1 MSGHSKWANIK
12 HKKEASDKKKGK
24 IFSKLA
30 KEIMVCVKQSG
41 KDPNSN
47 PRLRMALI
55 ESRYPVIPR
64 SSAAAKTIL
73 DMEVATIAV
82 IARNFLDVGDR
93 EFTALFSFF
102 ISVPH
107 CFHPPRQH
115 SPWH

>member
-55 ESRYPVIPR
+55 EARSVKILTVPSRKAPVNSAMSFTRRLSTRDMDPREPR
-64 SSAAAKTIL
+64 SS
-73 DMEVATIAV
+73 
-82 IARNFLDVGDR
+82 
-93 EFTALFSFF
+93 S
-102 ISVPH
+102 SV
-107 CFHPPRQH
+107 
-115 SPWH
+115 